1 MAKKKNDNIDT
12 IIANENVIDGNLKD
26 EIELSML
33 SYSVMTIID
42 RALPDVRDGM
52 KPVQRRILYCCKESG
67 FDITKPYVKC
77 AKIAGAVSGNY
88 HPHGSCYGTITN
100 MSQPWTY
107 RYPLIDF
114 HGNNGSLDGDGE
126 AADRYTEGRLA
137 KASYELL
144 EDVMNKHSVE
154 FQPNYSETAMEPK
167 VLPALFPNF
176 LLNGAS
182 GIAVG
187 YTTNT
192 PSHNLNEVCD
202 GIIYAIKNENY
213 TVKDLMKY
221 IKGPDLP
228 YGSSMLN
235 SNIEEL
241 YTKGQAQ
248 LEFRANYRIEQ
259 NEENGNPQIV
269 FYDLPPESNK
279 PKILEKIHELIVTKE
294 LPRVICV
301 RDESKGM
308 DIRVVVECQKTANI
322 PLLIKDLYSKKTHL
336 QKKVS
341 YIMRGVVDKILQVVT
356 LSNYMDI
363 YITHRREVMKNRM
376 EYLLKVTKGKLNQ
389 QIGLTKVIDDIKNA
403 VNVIIDSETDSQA
416 KQSLITKYSLNEEQA
431 DFILDKKVRT
441 LVKLDRDKIF
451 DLVKEH
457 NATIQDCEEKLSNES
472 LMDDLIVGQ
481 LEDLKK
487 RFGDKRRTKI
497 VKTFDDKVD
506 EISVSEDVVCVLN
519 KKGLFILYEEEEFNK
534 FVESKTYKEK
544 TNLFAQYLYCKRSDD
559 IIVISSDGNCER
571 IPVAELQYNN
581 MKFDK
586 AINFI
591 KFDLESKQTLI
602 SVLKNGN
609 IKKTIVNKMKF
620 KRNKITPLIKE
631 MDSEI
636 IINKLVDDTKEEIIT
651 IASNNGFIG
660 RFSCN
665 SFVATASGA
674 KAMTTSK
681 LDDRDFLVDCKIS
694 KESDDSENKLLMI
707 YHFEDDSIGY
717 KVMNISDLI
726 VKGRN
731 ARALSCVAGKK
742 FKELLRIY
750 ISKDKFKLLNDKC
763 KEVVFDKFKISKRSD
778 KCNEVKDAFKIS
790 IGQNDLTV

>member
-1 MAKKKNDNIDT
+1 MKN
-12 IIANENVIDGNLKD
+12 V
-26 EIELSML
+26 
-33 SYSVMTIID
+33 
-42 RALPDVRDGM
+42 
-52 KPVQRRILYCCKESG
+52 
-67 FDITKPYVKC
+67 
-77 AKIAGAVSGNY
+77 
-88 HPHGSCYGTITN
+88 
-100 MSQPWTY
+100 
-107 RYPLIDF
+107 
-114 HGNNGSLDGDGE
+114 
-126 AADRYTEGRLA
+126 
-137 KASYELL
+137 
-144 EDVMNKHSVE
+144 
-154 FQPNYSETAMEPK
+154 PNT
-167 VLPALFPNF
+167 
-176 LLNGAS
+176 
-182 GIAVG
+182 
-187 YTTNT
+187 
-192 PSHNLNEVCD
+192 
-202 GIIYAIKNENY
+202 
-213 TVKDLMKY
+213 KY
-221 IKGPDLP
+221 ISRVGNFYQIKKYVKGPDLP

-519 KKGLFILYEEEEFNK
+519 KKGLFIPLQYVDKGFLIFYQEYRPYLKEYEEMLK
-534 FVESKTYKEK
+534 KLIVMSK
-544 TNLFAQYLYCKRSDD
+544 D
-559 IIVISSDGNCER
+559 
-571 IPVAELQYNN
+571 
-581 MKFDK
+581 
-586 AINFI
+586 
-591 KFDLESKQTLI
+591 FDLSKNTILKKHLI
-602 SVLKNGN
+602 YLNNEGYS
-609 IKKTIVNKMKF
+609 TTPF
-620 KRNKITPLIKE
+620 KITL
-631 MDSEI
+631 
-636 IINKLVDDTKEEIIT
+636 
-651 IASNNGFIG
+651 
-660 RFSCN
+660 
-665 SFVATASGA
+665 
-674 KAMTTSK
+674 
-681 LDDRDFLVDCKIS
+681 
-694 KESDDSENKLLMI
+694 
-707 YHFEDDSIGY
+707 
-717 KVMNISDLI
+717 
-726 VKGRN
+726 
-731 ARALSCVAGKK
+731 
-742 FKELLRIY
+742 
-750 ISKDKFKLLNDKC
+750 
-763 KEVVFDKFKISKRSD
+763 
-778 KCNEVKDAFKIS
+778 
-790 IGQNDLTV
+790 